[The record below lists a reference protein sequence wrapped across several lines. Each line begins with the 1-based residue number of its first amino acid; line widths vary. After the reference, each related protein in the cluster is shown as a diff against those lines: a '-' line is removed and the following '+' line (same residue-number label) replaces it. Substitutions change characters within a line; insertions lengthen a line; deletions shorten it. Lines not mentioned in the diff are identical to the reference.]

1 MKSWKLKKVS
11 HALKESLQ
19 KPLIITTEDKM
30 CRLRCNERNTTH
42 PFCDIPAK
50 VAGIGSNYR
59 ETSDKSKLTDDL
71 QKSVSSTWTTVK
83 ALGVKESTADYMVS
97 ERWGTSVL
105 PAIFSRLLCSWNHTV
120 CIHRGTLHLS
130 RPIDGQMINNT
141 HHCFCVHGAQNITKN
156 VHFPVL

>member
-1 MKSWKLKKVS
+1 MGPWKLKKVS

-19 KPLIITTEDKM
+19 KPLVITTEDKM

-42 PFCDIPAK
+42 SFCDIPAK
-50 VAGIGSNYR
+50 VAGAESNYK
-59 ETSDKSKLTDDL
+59 ETSDKSKL
-71 QKSVSSTWTTVK
+71 KSVSSTWTTVK
-83 ALGVKESTADYMVS
+83 VLRVKESTADCRLL

-105 PAIFSRLLCSWNHTV
+105 PAIFSRLLCSWNNTV
-120 CIHRGTLHLS
+120 FSHRGTLHLS

-141 HHCFCVHGAQNITKN
+141 HHCFCVYGAQNITKI